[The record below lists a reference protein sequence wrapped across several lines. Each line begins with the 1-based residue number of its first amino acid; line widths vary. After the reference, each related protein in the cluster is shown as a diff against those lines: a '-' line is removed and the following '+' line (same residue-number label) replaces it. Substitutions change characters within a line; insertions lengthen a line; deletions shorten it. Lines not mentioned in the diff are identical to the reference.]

1 MLEYWLWLT
10 TRRGLGR
17 QGMHAALRRFGSP
30 EAVFYADAEAYR
42 GIEGLKNAEPLE
54 DKDLTEPRRILS
66 ECHRKSIHILTWQ
79 DAAYP
84 ARLRSIDDPPLLLY
98 YQGTLPDIDAEPVI
112 AMVGTRHASLYGLQ
126 QGKMLGYQMGRLG
139 AIVAS
144 GGADGVDTVC
154 LTGALTA
161 GGPVIAVLGCGVD
174 VAYPAKNRGLF
185 EDIRYHGC
193 LISEF
198 PPGTPPYPDNFPV
211 RNRILSGISVGVVV
225 VEAPKK
231 SGALITASRALEQGR
246 DVFALPANVG
256 SPTSEGNLQLLKD
269 GATLISEGADVMR
282 EYALLYPDR
291 IAFQPPAVPMTLT
304 AAETKAAR
312 PAKVAEERTFPKKV
326 DKKDVDNLE
335 NRAYIDVQEISDN
348 LSPDAN
354 QISIIRKKIVVL
366 VMLPIAAIIIFTQ
379 RKLPE
384 EDRSSQV
391 PRKKAL
397 VLAAVIGLL
406 GAQPLPMDEIIDRS
420 QLPAAR
426 ALAAITLLEVKQY
439 IRRLPGKHFTL
450 GEKR

>member
-98 YQGTLPDIDAEPVI
+98 YQGTLPDIDAEPVV

-161 GGPVIAVLGCGVD
+161 GSPVIAVLGCGVD
-174 VAYPAKNRGLF
+174 VSYPAKNRGMF

-198 PPGTPPYPDNFPV
+198 PPGTPPLPENFPV

-225 VEAPKK
+225 VEAPEK

-256 SPTSEGNLQLLKD
+256 SPTSAGNLQLLKD
-269 GATLISEGADVMR
+269 GAILISEGADVMR
-282 EYALLYPDR
+282 EYAALYPDR

-304 AAETKAAR
+304 AAETKAAQ
-312 PAKVAEERTFPKKV
+312 PAKVAQGRTFPKKD

-335 NRAYIDVQEISDN
+335 NRDYIDVQEILPRVSADE
-348 LSPDAN
+348 AE
-354 QISIIRKKIVVL
+354 VL
-366 VMLPIAAIIIFTQ
+366 RQLESGKQPV
-379 RKLPE
+379 
-384 EDRSSQV
+384 DRM
-391 PRKKAL
+391 
-397 VLAAVIGLL
+397 I
-406 GAQPLPMDEIIDRS
+406 DET
-420 QLPAAR
+420 QLPAGR
-426 ALAAITLLEVKQY
+426 VLSALTLLEVKGFVK
-439 IRRLPGKHFTL
+439 RLPARYYELAK
-450 GEKR
+450 K

>member
-1 MLEYWLWLT
+1 MDWDGREC
-10 TRRGLGR
+10 TRRCGGSD
-17 QGMHAALRRFGSP
+17 RRRRSSTRTR
-30 EAVFYADAEAYR
+30 ETYR

-225 VEAPKK
+225 VEAPEK
-231 SGALITASRALEQGR
+231 SGALITASRAR
-246 DVFALPANVG
+246 SNR
-256 SPTSEGNLQLLKD
+256 
-269 GATLISEGADVMR
+269 GAMCLRCPQTL
-282 EYALLYPDR
+282 
-291 IAFQPPAVPMTLT
+291 
-304 AAETKAAR
+304 AAR
-312 PAKVAEERTFPKKV
+312 PR
-326 DKKDVDNLE
+326 
-335 NRAYIDVQEISDN
+335 REICSFEGW
-348 LSPDAN
+348 
-354 QISIIRKKIVVL
+354 R
-366 VMLPIAAIIIFTQ
+366 
-379 RKLPE
+379 
-384 EDRSSQV
+384 DRSSL
-391 PRKKAL
+391 R
-397 VLAAVIGLL
+397 
-406 GAQPLPMDEIIDRS
+406 
-420 QLPAAR
+420 AR
-426 ALAAITLLEVKQY
+426 T
-439 IRRLPGKHFTL
+439 
-450 GEKR
+450 

>member
-1 MLEYWLWLT
+1 MADDPAWT
-10 TRRGLGR
+10 GTAGNARGAAAVRIAGGGLLRGR
-17 QGMHAALRRFGSP
+17 GGISRHRGP
-30 EAVFYADAEAYR
+30 E
-42 GIEGLKNAEPLE
+42 NAEPLE

-225 VEAPKK
+225 VEAPRKERRAHH
-231 SGALITASRALEQGR
+231 SQPCARTGARC
-246 DVFALPANVG
+246 VC
-256 SPTSEGNLQLLKD
+256 
-269 GATLISEGADVMR
+269 
-282 EYALLYPDR
+282 
-291 IAFQPPAVPMTLT
+291 
-304 AAETKAAR
+304 AAR
-312 PAKVAEERTFPKKV
+312 ER
-326 DKKDVDNLE
+326 
-335 NRAYIDVQEISDN
+335 RQ
-348 LSPDAN
+348 PD
-354 QISIIRKKIVVL
+354 
-366 VMLPIAAIIIFTQ
+366 
-379 RKLPE
+379 
-384 EDRSSQV
+384 
-391 PRKKAL
+391 
-397 VLAAVIGLL
+397 L
-406 GAQPLPMDEIIDRS
+406 GGESTAFEG
-420 QLPAAR
+420 
-426 ALAAITLLEVKQY
+426 
-439 IRRLPGKHFTL
+439 RRDAHF
-450 GEKR
+450 

>member
-42 GIEGLKNAEPLE
+42 GVEDLKNAEPLE

-98 YQGTLPDIDAEPVI
+98 YQGTLPDIDAEPVV

-126 QGKMLGYQMGRLG
+126 QGKTLGYQLGRLG

-174 VAYPAKNRGLF
+174 VSYPAKNRGMF

-193 LISEF
+193 LISEY
-198 PPGTPPYPDNFPV
+198 PPGTPPLPENFPV

-225 VEAPKK
+225 VEAPEK

-256 SPTSEGNLQLLKD
+256 SPTSAGNLQLLKD
-269 GATLISEGADVMR
+269 GAILISEGADVMR
-282 EYALLYPDR
+282 EYAALYPDR
-291 IAFQPPAVPMTLT
+291 IAFQPPAAPMTLT
-304 AAETKAAR
+304 VAETKAAQ
-312 PAKVAEERTFPKKV
+312 PAKVAQGRTFPKKA

-335 NRAYIDVQEISDN
+335 NRDYIDVQEISDK
-348 LSPDAN
+348 LSPDE
-354 QISIIRKKIVVL
+354 Q
-366 VMLPIAAIIIFTQ
+366 
-379 RKLPE
+379 
-384 EDRSSQV
+384 
-391 PRKKAL
+391 
-397 VLAAVIGLL
+397 AVIGLL
-406 GAQPLPMDEIIDRS
+406 GTQPLPMDEIIDRS

-439 IRRLPGKHFTL
+439 IQRLPGKRFAL
-450 GEKR
+450 GKKR